1 MLVQEINRKKQMI
14 KFAENFW
21 SRKGGMFMKSK
32 YVMIG
37 GFAFSE
43 ESDMEK
49 LRNYA
54 KKGWILERVVGGFF
68 IS

>member
-1 MLVQEINRKKQMI
+1 
-14 KFAENFW
+14 
-21 SRKGGMFMKSK
+21 MKNK

-54 KKGWILERVVGGFF
+54 KKGWILEGIVGGFF

>member
-1 MLVQEINRKKQMI
+1 
-14 KFAENFW
+14 
-21 SRKGGMFMKSK
+21 MKNK

-68 IS
+68 YKLRKDEPQDIIYSLDY